1 MLIKF
6 PQKIGSVPDA
16 GVIDE
21 GKSNRYAHHY
31 PGRRVQRVKVE
42 DAVPNPAIVQHA
54 RDVQFTSAHTGLKD
68 RTPEPSLKPRSG
80 KAHVGGVGSVRTIG
94 S

>member
-16 GVIDE
+16 GATDE
-21 GKSNRYAHHY
+21 GKPNVYAHHY
-31 PGRRVQRVKVE
+31 PGRKVPRMKVK
-42 DAVPNPAIVQHA
+42 DAEPDVSIVQHA
-54 RDVQFTSAHTGLKD
+54 REAQFTSTHMGLKD

-80 KAHVGGVGSVRTIG
+80 RAHVGGVGSVRTIG